1 MRRLIGLAG
10 ILILLWLVFQ
20 RKEGAASSK
29 FGDASRTD
37 SGSSV
42 LTSSPHD
49 AGDGSGK
56 PTKVRERLLT
66 PGKRFPIAEPVPD
79 KPGHV
84 KSPFSGR
91 HLYIGS
97 IPAGKMVVDPFLGPE
112 LEPGD
117 LGANFRIPEGASE
130 PPPSAPVTEKDDLL
144 KRMKAP
150 EGAPVPGKP
159 GFIFDPYDQSL
170 VDVTA
175 MTPGTIF
182 SLPGS
187 ISPRY
192 IRVPGGPPMDSA
204 WWAESVPEGDAP
216 ADSLTE

>member
-79 KPGHV
+79 KPGYV

-117 LGANFRIPEGASE
+117 LGEIFRIPEGASE
-130 PPPSAPVTEKDDLL
+130 TPSAPVTENDDLL

-170 VDVTA
+170 VDISGV
-175 MTPGTIF
+175 TPGAIIMARGF
-182 SLPGS
+182 IAGAS
-187 ISPRY
+187 RY
-192 IRVPGGPPMDSA
+192 IRVPGGPPMDPA
-204 WWAESVPEGDAP
+204 W
-216 ADSLTE
+216 